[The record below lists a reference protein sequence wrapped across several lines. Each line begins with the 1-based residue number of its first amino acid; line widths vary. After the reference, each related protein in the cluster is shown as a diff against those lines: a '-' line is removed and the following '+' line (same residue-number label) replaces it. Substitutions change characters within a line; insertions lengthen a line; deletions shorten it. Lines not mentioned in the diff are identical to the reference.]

1 MGLPLWSVAPPMPLR
16 TEAAYLRERA
26 KRLREIAA
34 LAPSS
39 ALNDQLIGMAT
50 DLEER
55 ATELDHQQ
63 FLIESGVSKDAFVRS
78 G

>member
-34 LAPSS
+34 LAPTS

-55 ATELDHQQ
+55 AAELENQQ
-63 FLIESGVSKDAFVRS
+63 FLIESGVNKDPFVRS